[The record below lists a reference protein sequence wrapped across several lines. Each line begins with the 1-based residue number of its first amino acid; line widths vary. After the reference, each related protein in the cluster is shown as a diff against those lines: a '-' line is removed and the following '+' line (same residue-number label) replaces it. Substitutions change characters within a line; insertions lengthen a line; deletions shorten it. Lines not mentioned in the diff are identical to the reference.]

1 MKYLALTL
9 LLLSL
14 LPLPAEARKRKP
26 VRKAKRKITRTA
38 PVVCPPCVQN
48 GCPDKVITLTQAEQ
62 DVIDSRRARVRVDF
76 ERSFAEWLARQ
87 PNMSPAAAS
96 VLRETARVWYSRGK
110 GEVIQK

>member
-1 MKYLALTL
+1 MEAAIKHIILTI

-14 LPLPAEARKRKP
+14 LSLPAEARKRKP
-26 VRKAKRKITRTA
+26 VRKGKRAIAHT
-38 PVVCPPCVQN
+38 CPPCIQN

-62 DVIDSRRARVRVDF
+62 DAIDSRRARVRTDF
-76 ERSFAEWLARQ
+76 ERDFAEWLARQ

-96 VLRETARVWYSRGK
+96 VLRETARQWYGKGK

>member
-26 VRKAKRKITRTA
+26 VRRAKRTITHA
-38 PVVCPPCVQN
+38 CPPPCIQN
-48 GCPDKVITLTQAEQ
+48 GCPDKVITLIQAEQ
-62 DVIDSRRARVRVDF
+62 DAIDSRRARVRVDF
-76 ERSFAEWLARQ
+76 ERDFAEWLARQ

-96 VLRETARVWYSRGK
+96 VLRETARQWYGRGK
-110 GEVIQK
+110 GEAIQK